1 VRLLASKGVS
11 TARNLSKRIRG
22 FVRVVPRVA
31 TGYIE
36 VLEAILVIV
45 LMILT
50 FMALVILVRDLISL
64 RVESSLS
71 EFQIIVSDVLVLVIL
86 VELTRSFTIS
96 SLGGERYLEGFI
108 EMGIIILVRELALA
122 AVAANMI
129 NALMASGGAT
139 LLILA
144 LWFTKERKE
153 PEP

>member
-1 VRLLASKGVS
+1 LASEGVS

-122 AVAANMI
+122 AMAANMI

>member
-1 VRLLASKGVS
+1 MASEGVS

-122 AVAANMI
+122 AMAANMI

>member
-1 VRLLASKGVS
+1 MASEGVS

-50 FMALVILVRDLISL
+50 FIALVILVRDLISL

-122 AVAANMI
+122 AMAANMI

>member
-1 VRLLASKGVS
+1 LASEGVS

-50 FMALVILVRDLISL
+50 FMALLILVRDLISL

-122 AVAANMI
+122 AMAANMI

>member
-1 VRLLASKGVS
+1 
-11 TARNLSKRIRG
+11 
-22 FVRVVPRVA
+22 
-31 TGYIE
+31 
-36 VLEAILVIV
+36 
-45 LMILT
+45 
-50 FMALVILVRDLISL
+50 VILVRDLISL

-122 AVAANMI
+122 AMAANMI

>member
-1 VRLLASKGVS
+1 
-11 TARNLSKRIRG
+11 
-22 FVRVVPRVA
+22 VVPRVA

-50 FMALVILVRDLISL
+50 FMTLVILVRDLISL

-122 AVAANMI
+122 AMAANMI

>member
-1 VRLLASKGVS
+1 MASEGVS

-50 FMALVILVRDLISL
+50 FMALLILVRDLISL

-122 AVAANMI
+122 AMAANMI

>member
-1 VRLLASKGVS
+1 VRLLASEGVS

-122 AVAANMI
+122 AMAANMI

>member
-1 VRLLASKGVS
+1 LASKGVS

-50 FMALVILVRDLISL
+50 FMTLVILVRDLISL

-122 AVAANMI
+122 AMAANMI
-129 NALMASGGAT
+129 NTLMASGGAT

>member
-1 VRLLASKGVS
+1 M
-11 TARNLSKRIRG
+11 
-22 FVRVVPRVA
+22 VPRVA

-50 FMALVILVRDLISL
+50 FMTLVILVRDLISL

-122 AVAANMI
+122 AMAANMI

>member
-1 VRLLASKGVS
+1 VRLLASEGVS

-50 FMALVILVRDLISL
+50 FMALLILVRDLISL

-122 AVAANMI
+122 AMAANMI

>member
-1 VRLLASKGVS
+1 LASEGVS

-50 FMALVILVRDLISL
+50 FIALVILVRDLISL

-122 AVAANMI
+122 AMAANMI